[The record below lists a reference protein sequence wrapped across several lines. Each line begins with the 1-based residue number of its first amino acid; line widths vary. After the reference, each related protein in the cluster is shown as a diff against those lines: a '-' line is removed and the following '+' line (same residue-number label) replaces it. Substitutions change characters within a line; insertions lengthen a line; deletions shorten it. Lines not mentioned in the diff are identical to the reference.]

1 MEQKILIT
9 GAAGTIGSMLRHSL
23 AQPDRHLRLLDVAA
37 QSELS
42 ADESA
47 ELIVGSFLNLDTMS
61 EACRDV
67 SVVIHLG
74 GLSSG
79 GYSWDE
85 YLSVNINGTFVVLE
99 AARRA
104 GVPRVIY
111 ASSHHAVGFQPSNTG
126 VTVPDYYYPRPD
138 SFYGVSKVASESLCS
153 LYHDRH
159 GIDAICLRI
168 GSYRTRPTDARSLW
182 NWLSPGDCTRL
193 FEAALTT
200 PRPGFRVVWG
210 VSANSRGIMSLDE
223 ANAIGY
229 FPLDDAEKYASDV
242 AASGEADG
250 PGVRDFI
257 GGPYAAPTFE

>member
-1 MEQKILIT
+1 MEQTILIT

-153 LYHDRH
+153 LFHDRH

-168 GSYRTRPTDARSLW
+168 GSYRTRHPHAARAPGLGVFVLLLAAPPPP
-182 NWLSPGDCTRL
+182 LSSPL
-193 FEAALTT
+193 F
-200 PRPGFRVVWG
+200 PPPPPPFFGVVWR
-210 VSANSRGIMSLDE
+210 VSANSRGI
-223 ANAIGY
+223 
-229 FPLDDAEKYASDV
+229 
-242 AASGEADG
+242 
-250 PGVRDFI
+250 
-257 GGPYAAPTFE
+257 